1 MKNEKTIFEVLF
13 EKEICF
19 AVSASLNRLDEGSR
33 DYFLIVQEQDLK
45 YLKNMNFERTDD
57 YANVFERDL
66 SADEIKEFKTNM
78 DKFVEVQHNQF
89 GRVYE
94 LKNNSF
100 KKLYERNKLATQ
112 LILTTMKIFDEKE
125 KQDPTSYEA
134 YKQRLTALID
144 TIEDTNEISYKTKV
158 DLYFLLCETFYK
170 TF

>member
-13 EKEICF
+13 KKEICF
-19 AVSASLNRLDEGSR
+19 AVNVSLNRLDESSR
-33 DYFLIVQEQDLK
+33 DYFLIVQERDLK
-45 YLKNMNFERTDD
+45 DLKNMNFEKTDD
-57 YANVFERDL
+57 YENVFERDL
-66 SADEIKEFKTNM
+66 SAAEIKEFKANM
-78 DKFVEVQHNQF
+78 DKFVEVKQNQF

-134 YKQRLTALID
+134 YRQRLTALID